1 MLMRKRVHA
10 HGKGTW
16 ELVGGHLEF
25 GESIEGCAVREAQE
39 EIGVRIEN
47 VRVGPVTNDVFVEE
61 NKHYVT
67 VFVIASTPDE
77 PRNGEPQKCSELRW
91 CRWDALPRPLFAPVE
106 KLVRSGFD
114 PFQ

>member
-1 MLMRKRVHA
+1 MYPRVGVGVIIMRRENVLMRKRVHA

-61 NKHYVT
+61 NKH
-67 VFVIASTPDE
+67 
-77 PRNGEPQKCSELRW
+77 
-91 CRWDALPRPLFAPVE
+91 
-106 KLVRSGFD
+106 
-114 PFQ
+114 